1 LPFGVNAR
9 RAASLWLALGETCKG
24 WAIHQL
30 GDFEGGLKLLRQGVL
45 RWYVTGAALHTT
57 NWEICLAESYLLQG
71 DAAAARSHLSAARA
85 HCESYGENYLAG
97 EMDRLEALLLQR
109 EGATTDLTELCLAKA
124 LRVGGVVRRERSRG
138 LAASSSF
145 SSQRDAAVGG
155 RPIVRPVTWSASN
168 LISASKCLASSCIAR
183 LLARHDMYSVV
194 TWALLA
200 PLTIRA
206 MSCLPTPRRRQPG
219 STLKAASTAVPRQL
233 LERHIF
239 AVQHATQVLSL

>member
-1 LPFGVNAR
+1 
-9 RAASLWLALGETCKG
+9 
-24 WAIHQL
+24 
-30 GDFEGGLKLLRQGVL
+30 
-45 RWYVTGAALHTT
+45 
-57 NWEICLAESYLLQG
+57 LAESYLLQG

-85 HCESYGENYLAG
+85 HCESYGENYLAA

-155 RPIVRPVTWSASN
+155 RPIIRPVTWSASN
-168 LISASKCLASSCIAR
+168 LISASKCLASSCTAR